1 MAKSNEIASYHASV
15 GFKLDTS
22 SMRRIDAVF
31 RQMEQRMAAFKKKW
45 EQSVSISNFKFDSLK
60 FQKAAQQAINKSQK
74 LLQVEVSNF
83 RIDTARLH
91 SQLQRSFDRASQNVK
106 INVKTI
112 AGQSGGTG
120 VRPVFIQPHP
130 QGGQAFGVGGIGS
143 TALMGASRF
152 GIPGLAAA
160 GAGAGLM
167 ALNSKMNEV
176 QDRVSNYEMQRLQ
189 LGASVGGTAERRRNN
204 IVALREISDML
215 GTSAEAQ
222 VGGYTKLQKQLQ
234 GSGLTARQSIGLYK
248 NLAVST
254 RGNGG
259 DTQSIERQAYALQQT
274 FGLGYLRGE
283 ELNTQLADANPAIK
297 KFIQQAH
304 LQRIGFK
311 GTESQGTQKF
321 MDDLGKRLVSTADV
335 MRGYELSAQDAATR
349 VAELSNSIEGANA
362 RLENTKWFENLERA
376 DGDLTDAI
384 RDRIEA
390 EKELY
395 EASKPLRDAFNSTA
409 AAAIKLTASFLK
421 WLPEGARTLVD
432 NPPSSYGLSSTDN
445 VFQDQVKGSQLYG
458 GSASN
463 AGGWLYNLTN
473 RVSPSLAYDLAGSS
487 LDRFRLQAPAD
498 FKDYQ
503 AQAQQTAMQT
513 MTNSVD
519 NRTFRTGDTTFA
531 NGAIQVNVAQGDPE
545 TIVSGMET
553 QLTELVKRV
562 NTNTLSEASI
572 NYPRTGR

>member
-1 MAKSNEIASYHASV
+1 M
-15 GFKLDTS
+15 
-22 SMRRIDAVF
+22 F
-31 RQMEQRMAAFKKKW
+31 RQMEQRMAAFKKRW
-45 EQSVSISNFKFDSLK
+45 EQSVNISNFKFDSLK
-60 FQKAAQQAINKSQK
+60 FQKSAQQAINKSQK

-112 AGQSGGTG
+112 AGQSGGAG
-120 VRPVFIQPHP
+120 IRPVFIQPHP

-349 VAELSNSIEGANA
+349 VSELSNSIEGANA

-395 EASKPLRDAFNSTA
+395 EASKPLRDAFNSAA
-409 AAAIKLTASFLK
+409 AAAIRMSAAFLK

-432 NPPSSYGLSSTDN
+432 NPPQAHGLPSTDN

-458 GSASN
+458 GSATN

-473 RVSPSLAYDLAGSS
+473 RLSPSLAYDLAGSS
-487 LDRFRLQAPAD
+487 LDRFRLQAPVE

-503 AQAQQTAMQT
+503 SQAQQTAMQT